1 MPFACGRK
9 SKEEEKK
16 SSINLDV
23 ASGIKD
29 HPSLPPAA
37 VSCCQGDIRTAPR
50 ESFTLSKREKKKP
63 TGNCLF
69 MFCFVFFRFIFRQR
83 GMTGNLNTIEKKPV
97 VVKLS
102 ALVSFFRAQSSSSS
116 PCVCARP
123 SKCQQYTRQ
132 TVRHAQGEDGADV
145 STSIID
151 PFLPSV
157 SHQGPSVLCVCV
169 RASGEDDVRCFHPRP
184 TYSERGPLNGQT
196 N

>member
-1 MPFACGRK
+1 MWQEVERRGEKVFHKSRCCFRNKRSSLSPASRCVMLPGRYPDC
-9 SKEEEKK
+9 SE
-16 SSINLDV
+16 
-23 ASGIKD
+23 GIVYFVK
-29 HPSLPPAA
+29 
-37 VSCCQGDIRTAPR
+37 
-50 ESFTLSKREKKKP
+50 KREKKP

-157 SHQGPSVLCVCV
+157 SHQGPSVLCVCAPREKTMCAV
-169 RASGEDDVRCFHPRP
+169 FILGRP
-184 TYSERGPLNGQT
+184 TQNEGR
-196 N
+196 

>member
-1 MPFACGRK
+1 
-9 SKEEEKK
+9 
-16 SSINLDV
+16 
-23 ASGIKD
+23 
-29 HPSLPPAA
+29 
-37 VSCCQGDIRTAPR
+37 
-50 ESFTLSKREKKKP
+50 
-63 TGNCLF
+63 

-157 SHQGPSVLCVCV
+157 SHQGPSVLCVCARLGRRRCALFSSSADLLRT
-169 RASGEDDVRCFHPRP
+169 RAAEWANKLTRA
-184 TYSERGPLNGQT
+184 PLHHILHLMVLITKGST
-196 N
+196 RLETESI